1 MSCKKLTVAA
11 VSPKISVGNV
21 TKNCDEIINI
31 IDGIKDK
38 NIDVIAFPE
47 LTLCGCTCGDLFFHK
62 TLIDA
67 CEKAITRV
75 VDYSK
80 KSSCHIIIGSP
91 YRNDDSIYNSAFH
104 IYKGEIL
111 QIVSKKNLSSVEK
124 RWFASGFDKNSNVSN
139 FKIIIGDDIYT
150 DYSVTDFVIHIDASP
165 ALVTRYDYHKSFVK
179 KYTENKNCAY
189 IYASA
194 GPNESTTDYV
204 YSGACL
210 IAENGKI
217 TAEGNRF
224 SFDSEIIFCQIEV
237 DKPNNNISPIIVDKY
252 SVKPDDTHP
261 FIPSD
266 KETLMNRCKE
276 IIEIQCTGLAKRMLH
291 IHCNKLVLGIS
302 GGLDSTHALL
312 VAVETMKKLNIPLE
326 NLVCITMPG
335 FGTTNLTYTNACN
348 LVKSL
353 GATLLEISIK
363 DACLKHFDDIGH
375 DINFHDVTYENTQAR
390 ERTQI
395 LMDYGNK
402 IGAIV
407 VGTGDLSEL
416 ALGWCTYNGDHMS
429 MYGVNASIPK
439 TLMRHLVRYIADN
452 SDENTC
458 KILYS
463 VLDTPVSPELLPL
476 DKNGKMVQ
484 KTENTL
490 GPYDVHDY
498 FIYHFVRHKKTP
510 IELLQM
516 SVKAF
521 KGLYTE
527 EELKNWL
534 SIFIRRFF
542 NNQFKR
548 SCMPDGVAVGSVS
561 LSPRGSLI
569 MPSDACYDEWL
580 NF

>member
-1 MSCKKLTVAA
+1 MSGKKLTIAA

-21 TKNCDEIINI
+21 TKNCDEILNI
-31 IDGIKDK
+31 IDSTKDK
-38 NIDVIAFPE
+38 NIDVIVFPE
-47 LTLCGCTCGDLFFHK
+47 LTICGCTCGDLLFHQ

-67 CEKAITRV
+67 CENAIGRI
-75 VDYSK
+75 VDYTK
-80 KSSCHIIIGSP
+80 NCSCHIIIGSP
-91 YRNDDSIYNSAFH
+91 FKSGECLYNSAFH

-111 QIVSKKNLSSVEK
+111 QIVSKKNLSHMEK
-124 RWFASGFDKNSNVSN
+124 RWFATGFEKNNVQD
-139 FKIIIGDDIYT
+139 FKIIIGEDL
-150 DYSVTDFVIHIDASP
+150 YSDNSVKNFIIHIDASP
-165 ALVTRYDYHKSFVK
+165 ALVTCYDYQKSFVE
-179 KYTENKNCAY
+179 KYTENRNCAY
-189 IYASA
+189 VYASA
-194 GPNESTTDYV
+194 GPNESTTDFV
-204 YSGACL
+204 YPGTCL
-210 IAENGKI
+210 VAEKGKI
-217 TAEGNRF
+217 ISEVKRF
-224 SFDSEIIFCQIEV
+224 SFDSEIIINEIELC
-237 DKPNNNISPIIVDKY
+237 KPNDTVSPIIIDKY
-252 SVKPDDTHP
+252 SANQFDTHP

-266 KETLMNRCKE
+266 KEELMSRCKE

-312 VAVETMKKLNIPLE
+312 VCVETMKKLNIPPE
-326 NLVCITMPG
+326 NLICITMPG

-375 DINFHDVTYENTQAR
+375 DFNIHDITYENTQAR

-439 TLMRHLVRYIADN
+439 TLMRHLVRYIANN
-452 SDENTC
+452 SDETTS

-498 FIYHFVRHKKTP
+498 FIYHFVRHKKSP
-510 IELLQM
+510 KELLQM
-516 SVKAF
+516 AVNAF
-521 KGLYTE
+521 NGIYTE
-527 EELKNWL
+527 KEIRNWL
-534 SIFIRRFF
+534 TIFISRFF

-548 SCMPDGVAVGSVS
+548 SCMPDGVAVGTVS
-561 LSPRGSLI
+561 LSPRGAFI
-569 MPSDACYDEWL
+569 MPSDACYDEWTK
-580 NF
+580 F

>member
-1 MSCKKLTVAA
+1 MFKEKLKVAA

-31 IDGIKDK
+31 LNSIGSK
-38 NIDVIAFPE
+38 NIDVIVFPE
-47 LTLCGCTCGDLFFHK
+47 LTLCGCTCGDLFFHT

-67 CEKAITRV
+67 CEKALKRII
-75 VDYSK
+75 DYSINK
-80 KSSCHIIIGSP
+80 TYHIVIGSP
-91 YRNDDSIYNSAFH
+91 FKKDEYLYNSAFH
-104 IYKGEIL
+104 IHKGEII
-111 QIVSKKNLSSVEK
+111 QIVSKKNLSSMEK
-124 RWFASGFDKNSNVSN
+124 RWFTTGVNKDNESE
-139 FKIIIGDDIYT
+139 FKIIIGDDLYY
-150 DYSVTDFVIHIDASP
+150 DNSVSDFVIHIDASP
-165 ALVTRYDYHKSFVK
+165 ALVTSYHYLKSFVA
-179 KYTENKNCAY
+179 KYTIDRNCAY
-189 IYASA
+189 VYASA

-210 IAENGKI
+210 IAEKGKFI
-217 TAEGNRF
+217 SEGNRF
-224 SFDSEIIFCQIEV
+224 SFDSEIIINEIAL
-237 DKPNNNISPIIVDKY
+237 DKPNDTVSPIIIDEY
-252 SVKPDDTHP
+252 SVNPFDTHP
-261 FIPSD
+261 FIPYD
-266 KETLMNRCKE
+266 KEILMNRCKE
-276 IIEIQCTGLAKRMLH
+276 IIQIQCTGLAKRMLH

-312 VAVETMKKLNIPLE
+312 VAVETMKKLNIPIE

-363 DACLKHFDDIGH
+363 DACIKHFEDIGH
-375 DINFHDVTYENTQAR
+375 DVNVHDVTYENTQAR

-452 SDENTC
+452 SDENTS

-498 FIYHFVRHKKTP
+498 FIYHFVRHMKSSS
-510 IELLQM
+510 ELLEM
-516 SVKAF
+516 AVKAF
-521 KGLYTE
+521 NGIHTE

-534 SIFIRRFF
+534 NIFIRRFF

-548 SCMPDGVAVGSVS
+548 SCVPDGVAVGSVS
-561 LSPRGSLI
+561 LSPRGSFI

-580 NF
+580 KF